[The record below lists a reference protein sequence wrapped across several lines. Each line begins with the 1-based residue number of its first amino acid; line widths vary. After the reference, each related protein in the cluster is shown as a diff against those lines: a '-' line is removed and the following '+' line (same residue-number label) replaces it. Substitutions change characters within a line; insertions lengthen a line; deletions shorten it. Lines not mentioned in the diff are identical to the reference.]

1 MRIDQYTDLYAVVGH
16 PVRHSLSPVMHNA
29 AFQSKGI
36 NAVYL
41 AFETT
46 DIEGAIH
53 GMKALGI
60 RGMSVTIPHK
70 TDVIPYLDDLDSL
83 AEKIG
88 AVNTIVHK
96 EGRLI
101 GYNTDATGA
110 LKALE
115 EKRELVDLHC
125 LIVGAG
131 GTARSIGIALKEKG
145 ISLAITNR
153 SLSRGKE
160 LADTLSCPFV
170 PWDKMESIRPDLL
183 IQTTPV
189 GMTPETGVSSVPE
202 AVLRDGM
209 VVMDVIYNP
218 PHTKLLEL
226 AEARECVTIS
236 GLNMFVYQG
245 AEQFQLWTSIAPPVS
260 LMRKAIKAALG
271 QAR

>member
-1 MRIDQYTDLYAVVGH
+1 MKIDQYTNLYAVVGH
-16 PVRHSLSPVMHNA
+16 PVRHSLGPVMHNT
-29 AFQSKGI
+29 AFQSKGV

-46 DIEGAIH
+46 DIEGAIR

-70 TDVIPYLDDLDSL
+70 TGVIPYLDDLDPL

-88 AVNTIVHK
+88 AVNTIVNS
-96 EGRLI
+96 EGCLI

-115 EKRELVDLHC
+115 EKIDLDDLHC

-131 GTARSIGIALKEKG
+131 GAARSIGIALKEKG
-145 ISLAITNR
+145 VSLAITNR
-153 SLSRGKE
+153 SLSRGKR
-160 LADTLSCPFV
+160 LADRLSCPFV
-170 PWDKMESIRPDLL
+170 PLGEMESIRPDLL

-189 GMTPETGVSSVPE
+189 GMTPEAGICPVPE
-202 AVLRDGM
+202 NVLRKGM

-218 PHTKLLEL
+218 PQTRLLDL
-226 AEARECVTIS
+226 AKAKGCVTIS
-236 GLNMFVYQG
+236 GLTMFLYQG
-245 AEQFQLWTSIAPPVS
+245 AEQFRLWTGLDPPLG
-260 LMRKAIKAALG
+260 LMRKVMKGALG
-271 QAR
+271 QSR